1 MCPAVPPE
9 TQAPIKK
16 PIAQTAI
23 GFYLPTPDPKEV
35 VVKRQ
40 ELLGFGSSASSS
52 GGSGICSSLG
62 SVSSSVGGS
71 GSCSLGGRSGGFG
84 SRSRCCGCGFSGGC
98 SRSGS
103 LCRSRFFLLAAS
115 SKGSSSDH
123 GSQDE
128 GLVHFSFLKGR
139 ERIWKCHN
147 GSLFSRSRSGR
158 VARYANLTQLRI
170 IRIFCQ

>member
-1 MCPAVPPE
+1 MALMRPSVSPE
-9 TQAPIKK
+9 TLAPIKK

-52 GGSGICSSLG
+52 GGGGISSSLG
-62 SVSSSVGGS
+62 SVCSS
-71 GSCSLGGRSGGFG
+71 GSCSLGGRSSGFR
-84 SRSRCCGCGFSGGC
+84 SRSRCCGCGFCGGC

-115 SKGSSSDH
+115 GKGSSSDH

-139 ERIWKCHN
+139 GRIWKCHN

>member
-1 MCPAVPPE
+1 MPFPLKPGAHKKNRLQFV
-9 TQAPIKK
+9 QSVFLWAAP
-16 PIAQTAI
+16 
-23 GFYLPTPDPKEV
+23 GLKEATV
-35 VVKRQ
+35 QRQ

-52 GGSGICSSLG
+52 GGGGISSSLG
-62 SVSSSVGGS
+62 SVCSSVSGS
-71 GSCSLGGRSGGFG
+71 GSCSLGSRSSGFRSRSG
-84 SRSRCCGCGFSGGC
+84 CCGCGFSGGSC
-98 SRSGS
+98 GSGS

-139 ERIWKCHN
+139 GRIWKCHN